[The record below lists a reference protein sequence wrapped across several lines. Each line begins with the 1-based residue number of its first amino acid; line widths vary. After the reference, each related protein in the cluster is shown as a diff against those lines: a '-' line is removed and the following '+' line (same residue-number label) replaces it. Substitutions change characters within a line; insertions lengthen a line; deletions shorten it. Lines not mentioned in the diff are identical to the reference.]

1 MSQIQVIEHA
11 ILHRKSTWKALLVFG
26 GGFLALL
33 LVLFLNI
40 TQGEANISVHTIVS
54 ALLNPQDTPDH
65 HMVRGL
71 RLPRAVIGLLAG
83 ASLAVAGALLQTV
96 TRNPLASASTLGLNA
111 GAYFIIVLAAVY
123 FPSLKSDHSLLLAL
137 IGACGAAVMA
147 YLMSGGRKSTPLR
160 MALAGM
166 IVSLVLSAFTSGL
179 QIMYENETNGLFMW
193 GSGALGQNDWL
204 GVRYALPWVSIGLV
218 AALLFSQ
225 KLDMLE
231 LNEDTAVSL
240 GENVNLIRFM
250 ALAAAILL
258 AGVTVSVVGPIGFV
272 GLIAPHLIRLIGLR
286 RHRFLIPG
294 SALWGAVVLISA
306 DTIAKMFRSTL
317 GELPAGSVTA
327 VLGAPW
333 LIWLAVRGSK
343 MQSSSDSGSTMGV
356 GYIGSKIPYPLLIL
370 ISSASLLVLILT
382 GLSAG
387 ALKIP
392 FSDVLAV
399 LSGGGPEMSSNVIL
413 NLRLPRVLVA
423 ALAGA
428 SLAIAGSMMQG
439 AVRNPLADPSVVGVT
454 TGAGMGALLVLTIW
468 PTASGMW
475 VPIGAMVGALLSA
488 GSVYMLAWKKGL
500 NPVVLILVGIAI
512 SALGS
517 AVIQFLI
524 IKSKLGAAPALTW
537 LAGSTYAR
545 GWLEFSQL
553 SVAMVILLPIA
564 WLLGRRVDLLAFGD
578 LVSLGLGLKLQKTRL
593 IAASIGVF
601 IAAIAVACVGT
612 ISFIGL
618 LAPHAVRIFMGQRH
632 QKSIVLSAL
641 IGAILLVI
649 ADMIGKVIAIPKEIP
664 SGIVV
669 AVIGAP
675 YLLFLMYRSTVKK

>member
-1 MSQIQVIEHA
+1 MNQLAVSSKPK
-11 ILHRKSTWKALLVFG
+11 LHQNMKWKALLVFG

-33 LVLFLNI
+33 AVLFLNI
-40 TQGEANISVHTIVS
+40 TQGEAGITVHTVIQ
-54 ALLNPQDTPDH
+54 ALFNPQDSPDH

-111 GAYFIIVLAAVY
+111 GAYFIIVLAVVY
-123 FPSLKSDHSLLLAL
+123 FPAFKSEHSLILAL

-147 YLMSGGRKSTPLR
+147 YFMSGGRKSTPLR

-166 IVSLVLSAFTSGL
+166 IVTLVLSAFTSGL
-179 QIMYENETNGLFMW
+179 QIMYENETNGLYMW
-193 GSGALGQNDWL
+193 GSGALAQNDWV
-204 GVRYALPWVSIGLV
+204 GVRYALPWVLIGLIV
-218 AALLFSQ
+218 AILFSQ

-240 GENVNLIRFM
+240 GEKVNVIRFV

-258 AGVTVSVVGPIGFV
+258 AGVTVSVVGPIGFI

-286 RHRFLIPG
+286 RHRFLLPG
-294 SALWGAVVLISA
+294 SAIWGAVVLIGA

-327 VLGAPW
+327 LLGAPW
-333 LIWLAVRGSK
+333 LIWLAVRGSNLK
-343 MQSSSDSGSTMGV
+343 SSSDSGSTMGV
-356 GYIGSKIPYPLLIL
+356 GYTGSKVPYRTLVLFSTI
-370 ISSASLLVLILT
+370 ALLVLILC

-387 ALKIP
+387 ALRFPI
-392 FSDVLAV
+392 SEVLAV
-399 LSGGGPEMSSNVIL
+399 LTGSGAEMSANVIL

-454 TGAGMGALLVLTIW
+454 TGAGMGALLVLTFW
-468 PTASGMW
+468 PTASATW
-475 VPIGAMVGALLSA
+475 VPIGAIIGALLSA
-488 GSVYMLAWKKGL
+488 GSVYVLAWKKGL

-524 IKSKLGAAPALTW
+524 IQSKLGAAPALTW

-545 GWLEFSQL
+545 GWTEFTQL
-553 SVAMVILLPIA
+553 IIAMAIGLPLA
-564 WLLGRRVDLLAFGD
+564 WFLGRRVDLLAFGD
-578 LVSLGLGLKLQKTRL
+578 LVSLGLGLQLQRTRL
-593 IAASIGVF
+593 IAASIGVAL
-601 IAAIAVACVGT
+601 AAIAVASVGT

-618 LAPHAVRIFMGQRH
+618 LAPHAVRIVLGQH
-632 QKSIVLSAL
+632 HKKSVVLSAI
-641 IGAILLVI
+641 IGAILLVV

-675 YLLFLMYRSTVKK
+675 YLLFLMYRSTVKR